1 MTDMQNS
8 SDASLPPAPAAP
20 LSEPV
25 VADIPPQVAPR
36 RRQRLIYVALIVL
49 AVLLLAQWWTSDR
62 EISSLRK
69 EVARRMQGSDTVN
82 TETRVVAKSVQETTQ
97 ELQAKVSVLENKQ
110 AEAQS
115 QQVALEQLYQDM
127 FKKREDW
134 ALSEIEQILSTASEQ
149 LQLAGNVQGALIALQ
164 AADARLSHA
173 ETPQFVTV
181 RRAIGHDI
189 ERLKALPSV
198 DITGITLRLDSVI
211 GQIDGLP
218 LLSDEQPALPAVEPK
233 NMQPEPAPKKAKMR
247 GKAAK
252 PVEQAPPQ
260 EPSWTTV
267 VKTRWDSWSSEM
279 WAEVQQLIRIR
290 KVNTPDA
297 LLLSPTEAYYARE
310 NLKLRLLS
318 ARLALLS
325 RNEAA
330 FRSDLIA
337 AQDAIARYFDTRA
350 RQTQTVQTMLKQV
363 QSTNLAVEMP
373 TLSESLNAVRNYKP
387 RP

>member
-1 MTDMQNS
+1 MTDMHNS
-8 SDASLPPAPAAP
+8 PDASLPPSPPAP
-20 LSEPV
+20 LPEPV
-25 VADIPPQVAPR
+25 VADIPPYPPR
-36 RRQRLIYVALIVL
+36 RPQRLIYVVLVVL
-49 AVLLLAQWWTSDR
+49 ALLLAVQWWVSHR

-69 EVARRMQGSDTVN
+69 EVAKRMQGSDTAN

-134 ALSEIEQILSTASEQ
+134 ALTEIEQMLSTASEQ
-149 LQLAGNVQGALIALQ
+149 LQLAGNVQGALLALQ
-164 AADARLSHA
+164 AADSRLSHG
-173 ETPQFVTV
+173 ETPQFVSV

-198 DITGITLRLDSVI
+198 DVTGITLRLDSVI
-211 GQIDGLP
+211 GQIDSLP
-218 LLSDEQPALPAVEPK
+218 LLSAEQPVPPAAEPK
-233 NMQPEPAPKKAKMR
+233 NMPEPAPKKAKAH
-247 GKAAK
+247 GKNAK
-252 PVEQAPPQ
+252 PVEETPPPQ
-260 EPSWTTV
+260 PSWTDV
-267 VKTRWDSWSSEM
+267 AKEKWDSWSSEM
-279 WAEVQQLIRIR
+279 WTDVQQLIRIR
-290 KVNTPDA
+290 KVDTPDA
-297 LLLSPTEAYYARE
+297 LLLSPTEAYYVRE

-337 AQDAIARYFDTRA
+337 AQDAITRYFDTRA
-350 RQTQTVQTMLKQV
+350 RQTQTVQTLLKQI
-363 QSTNLAVEMP
+363 QATNLAVEMP

>member
-1 MTDMQNS
+1 MTDMHNS
-8 SDASLPPAPAAP
+8 PDASPPPSPPAP

-25 VADIPPQVAPR
+25 VADIPQYPPR
-36 RRQRLIYVALIVL
+36 PRQRLIHVVLVVL
-49 AVLLLAQWWTSDR
+49 ALLLVAQWWMSHR
-62 EISSLRK
+62 EIASLRK
-69 EVARRMQGSDTVN
+69 EVARRMQGSDTAN

-134 ALSEIEQILSTASEQ
+134 ALSEIEQMLSTASEQ

-164 AADARLSHA
+164 AADSRLSHA
-173 ETPQFVTV
+173 ETPQFVSV

-189 ERLKALPSV
+189 ERLKSLPSV

-211 GQIDGLP
+211 GQIDSLP
-218 LLSDEQPALPAVEPK
+218 LLAAEQPAPPAAEPK
-233 NMQPEPAPKKAKMR
+233 NMPEPAPPKKAKAH
-247 GKAAK
+247 GKATKPAEETPVAALTWTDIAK
-252 PVEQAPPQ
+252 A
-260 EPSWTTV
+260 
-267 VKTRWDSWSSEM
+267 KWDSWSSEM
-279 WAEVQQLIRIR
+279 WTEVQQLIRIR
-290 KVNTPDA
+290 KVDTPDA
-297 LLLSPTEAYYARE
+297 LLLSPTEAYYVRE

-337 AQDAIARYFDTRA
+337 AQDAITRYFDTRA

-363 QSTNLAVEMP
+363 QATNLAVEMP